1 MSVTAVP
8 IRPLKKGSVVK
19 LWLGIASLALLAA
32 ALAWYG
38 TRPLQIE
45 TTATGLRFQV
55 LEEGTGD
62 PVTAQDMAALHYQ
75 LSLEDGTVIQ
85 NSEDQG
91 QPFSTG
97 TEGLF
102 PGFSEGLQR
111 MREGGR
117 YRMWVPPSLGLQGQI
132 PPGAPFDADD
142 TLVFKVRLLRIERGA
157 AAMQRQMMQQMQ
169 QQQMQQGGA
178 AGPDSGRPAGREG
191 AGERGGDL
199 GGETRP
205 PEGNSGR

>member
-1 MSVTAVP
+1 MTVTAVP

-19 LWLGIASLALLAA
+19 LWLGIALLALLAA

-38 TRPLQIE
+38 TRPLQVE

-62 PVTAQDMAALHYQ
+62 PVTPQDMAALHYQ

-157 AAMQRQMMQQMQ
+157 AAMQRRMMEQMQ
-169 QQQMQQGGA
+169 QQGGA
-178 AGPDSGRPAGREG
+178 GAGPEAGGPPGREG
-191 AGERGGDL
+191 AGGRGAGAPPPP
-199 GGETRP
+199 P
-205 PEGNSGR
+205 PEGNRQR